1 MESSRVTSD
10 GIGLRKKLAWIA
22 ALYFIQGLP
31 LGIFR
36 DVLPVY
42 FRQSGVSLKEI
53 GFMTFL
59 TLPWS
64 LKVFWAPL
72 VDRFGERRTWV
83 LVACAAMAGL
93 MLALPAFDPAHPD
106 AVLFAVLFCFVLAS
120 ATQDIAIDAYAIGVV
135 SKGQEGVANSFR
147 AAFYQIAVIVGGGG
161 TMWLVRPL
169 GWPFI
174 FVVLAAVFVAMAL
187 GVLFSPPVKVV
198 HRPPREM
205 ATQFWR
211 FVSRP
216 GSIAVFL
223 FVLTFRL
230 DIMFIGSMIKPFWVD
245 RGMTPE
251 EIGMVSTVLGAGLT
265 SLGAILGGLLTTRVG
280 VFHALWSM
288 GLAQAF
294 PSLAYA
300 AVAYWNL
307 GRPWLYAASCLES
320 FGIGLCTAAF
330 LSFLM
335 RICDKEQAATQYALL
350 TALYGLTRFL
360 GGFSGTAAEHL
371 GYAGF
376 FAVTFLLCAPAYC
389 FLPWV
394 KRWVERGGEPGAA
407 ELTERMGV
415 AAGASPATGSA
426 PAVAEK
432 PAASSH
438 GVSAA

>member
-1 MESSRVTSD
+1 VSTQ
-10 GIGLRKKLAWIA
+10 RKLVWIA
-22 ALYFIQGLP
+22 ILYFAEGFPFGLVV
-31 LGIFR
+31 
-36 DVLPVY
+36 DNLPVY
-42 FRQSGVSLKEI
+42 FRAHGVSLQAI
-53 GFMTFL
+53 GML
-59 TLPWS
+59 SVLGLPWS

-83 LVACAAMAGL
+83 LVACVAMAGL
-93 MLALPAFDPAHPD
+93 MLALPVFDPAHPD

-169 GWPFI
+169 GWPWI
-174 FVVLAAVFVAMAL
+174 FVVVAAVFVAMAL
-187 GVLFSPPVKVV
+187 GVLFSPRVPVV

-205 ATQFWR
+205 ASQFWR

-251 EIGMVSTVLGAGLT
+251 QIGMVSTILGAGLT
-265 SLGAILGGLLTTRVG
+265 SLGAILGGLLTTRIG

-300 AVAYWNL
+300 SVAYWNL

-335 RICDKEQAATQYALL
+335 RICDKDQAATQYALL

-360 GGFSGTAAEHL
+360 GGFSGSAAEHL

-394 KRWVERGGEPGAA
+394 KRWVERGGDPGAGSTA
-407 ELTERMGV
+407 EPVPAEPV
-415 AAGASPATGSA
+415 AGATPGARDAARGAISA
-426 PAVAEK
+426 
-432 PAASSH
+432 
-438 GVSAA
+438 

>member
-1 MESSRVTSD
+1 MESARVSSD
-10 GIGLRKKLAWIA
+10 GISLRKKLAWIA

-169 GWPFI
+169 GWPWI
-174 FVVLAAVFVAMAL
+174 FMLVAAVFVAMAL

-205 ATQFWR
+205 AGQFWR

-251 EIGMVSTVLGAGLT
+251 EIGMVSTIVGAGLV
-265 SLGAILGGLLTTRVG
+265 SLGAVLGGIITTRIG
-280 VFHALWSM
+280 IFHALWSM
-288 GLAQAF
+288 GLAQAL

-320 FGIGLCTAAF
+320 LGIGLCTAAF

-335 RICDKEQAATQYALL
+335 RICDKDQAATQYALL

-360 GGFSGTAAEHL
+360 GGWSGMAAEHL
-371 GYAGF
+371 GYAAF
-376 FAVTFLLCAPAYC
+376 FAVTFLMCAPAYC

-394 KRWVERGGEPGAA
+394 KRWVERGGDPDQGLTPGVEAGD
-407 ELTERMGV
+407 GV
-415 AAGASPATGSA
+415 ETRGDMTRPVPTPVTTS
-426 PAVAEK
+426 
-432 PAASSH
+432 
-438 GVSAA
+438 

>member
-1 MESSRVTSD
+1 MRVTSD
-10 GIGLRKKLAWIA
+10 GISLRKKLAWIA

-64 LKVFWAPL
+64 LKVFWSPL

-83 LVACAAMAGL
+83 LAACVSMAGL
-93 MLALPAFDPAHPD
+93 MLALPLFDAAHPTTL
-106 AVLFAVLFCFVLAS
+106 LFAALFTFTLAS

-135 SKGQEGVANSFR
+135 SKGQEGVTNSFR

-169 GWPFI
+169 GWSWI
-174 FVVLAAVFVAMAL
+174 YVLLAALFVAMAL
-187 GVLFSPPVKVV
+187 GVLFSPPVPVV

-205 ATQFWR
+205 ASQFWR

-216 GSIAVFL
+216 GAIAVFL
-223 FVLTFRL
+223 FILTFRL

-251 EIGMVSTVLGAGLT
+251 EIGMVSTIVGAGLA
-265 SLGAILGGLLTTRVG
+265 SLGAVIGGLITTRIG
-280 VFHALWSM
+280 VFHALWSL

-300 AVAYWNL
+300 AVAHWNL
-307 GRPWLYAASCLES
+307 GRPWLYTASCLES
-320 FGIGLCTAAF
+320 LGIGLCTAAF

-335 RICDKEQAATQYALL
+335 RICDKDQAATQYALL

-360 GGFSGTAAEHL
+360 GGWSGLAAERL
-371 GYAGF
+371 GYASF
-376 FAVTFLLCAPAYC
+376 FTLTFLFCGPAYL

-394 KRWVERGGEPGAA
+394 RRWAERGGTGAGTPDLETA
-407 ELTERMGV
+407 PS
-415 AAGASPATGSA
+415 AATGPTPGETM
-426 PAVAEK
+426 PA
-432 PAASSH
+432 
-438 GVSAA
+438 

>member
-1 MESSRVTSD
+1 MTGD
-10 GIGLRKKLAWIA
+10 GINLRKKLAWIA

-64 LKVFWAPL
+64 LKVFWSPL

-83 LVACAAMAGL
+83 LFACAVMASL
-93 MLALPAFDPAHPD
+93 MLALPLFDAAHP
-106 AVLFAVLFCFVLAS
+106 AALLFAALFAFTLAS

-161 TMWLVRPL
+161 TMWLVGPL
-169 GWPFI
+169 GWSWV
-174 FVVLAAVFVAMAL
+174 FVLLAALFVALAL
-187 GVLFSPPVKVV
+187 SVLFSPPVPVA

-205 ATQFWR
+205 ASQFWR

-223 FVLTFRL
+223 FILTFRL

-245 RGMTPE
+245 RGMSPE
-251 EIGMVSTVLGAGLT
+251 EIGMVSTVVGAGLV
-265 SLGAILGGLLTTRVG
+265 SLGAVIGGLITTRVG
-280 VFHALWSM
+280 VFHALWSL

-300 AVAYWNL
+300 AVARWNL

-320 FGIGLCTAAF
+320 LGIGLCTAAF

-335 RICDKEQAATQYALL
+335 RICEKDQAATQYALL

-360 GGFSGTAAEHL
+360 GGWSGVAAEHL
-371 GYAGF
+371 GYASF
-376 FAVTFLLCAPAYC
+376 FTLTFLMCAPAYLL
-389 FLPWV
+389 LPWV
-394 KRWVERGGEPGAA
+394 RRWVREDGGGPGRRGVVAAPGPAPGAA
-407 ELTERMGV
+407 RGE
-415 AAGASPATGSA
+415 ASPA
-426 PAVAEK
+426 
-432 PAASSH
+432 
-438 GVSAA
+438 

>member
-1 MESSRVTSD
+1 VTSE
-10 GIGLRKKLAWIA
+10 GISLRKKLAWIA

-36 DVLPVY
+36 DILPVY

-64 LKVFWAPL
+64 LKVFWSPL

-83 LVACAAMAGL
+83 LFACVSMAGL
-93 MLALPAFDPAHPD
+93 MLALPLFDPAHPT
-106 AVLFAVLFCFVLAS
+106 ALLFAALFTFTLAS

-169 GWPFI
+169 GWSWVFVLLAGL
-174 FVVLAAVFVAMAL
+174 FVVMAL
-187 GVLFSPPVKVV
+187 CALFSPPVAVV

-205 ATQFWR
+205 AVQFWR
-211 FVSRP
+211 FISRP

-223 FVLTFRL
+223 FILTFRL

-245 RGMTPE
+245 RGMSPE
-251 EIGMVSTVLGAGLT
+251 EIGMVSTIVGAGLT
-265 SLGAILGGLLTTRVG
+265 MLGAFMGGLITSRIG
-280 VFHALWSM
+280 VFHALWSL
-288 GLAQAF
+288 GLAQAL

-300 AVAYWNL
+300 AVAYWSL
-307 GRPWLYAASCLES
+307 GRPWLYTASCLES
-320 FGIGLCTAAF
+320 LGIGLCTAAF

-335 RICDKEQAATQYALL
+335 RICEKDQAATQYALL
-350 TALYGLTRFL
+350 SALYGLTRFL
-360 GGFSGTAAEHL
+360 GGWSGLAAERL
-371 GYAGF
+371 GYASF
-376 FAVTFLLCAPAYC
+376 FTITFLLCGPAYL

-394 KRWVERGGEPGAA
+394 KRWVEGGGKEGGAPGMEAA
-407 ELTERMGV
+407 PS
-415 AAGASPATGSA
+415 AATDSVTREASPA
-426 PAVAEK
+426 
-432 PAASSH
+432 
-438 GVSAA
+438 